1 MLICH
6 SKRAGDDSLKNLKIE
21 MKKDDA
27 DSEIDKEDQL
37 NKEVNIY
44 LCFFFISNRTKLN
57 RSSSGPRISRYR
69 GSQRGGEWGSNGTTN
84 WGEGRRQWKC

>member
-1 MLICH
+1 
-6 SKRAGDDSLKNLKIE
+6 

-44 LCFFFISNRTKLN
+44 LCFFLYLIEQN
-57 RSSSGPRISRYR
+57 
-69 GSQRGGEWGSNGTTN
+69 
-84 WGEGRRQWKC
+84 